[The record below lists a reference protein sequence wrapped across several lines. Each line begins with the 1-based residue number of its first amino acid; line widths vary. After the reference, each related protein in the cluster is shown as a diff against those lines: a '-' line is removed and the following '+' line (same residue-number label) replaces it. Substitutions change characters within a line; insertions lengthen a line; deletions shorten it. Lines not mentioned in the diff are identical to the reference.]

1 MDHEALMLQ
10 AYILNMMVHGGKTAL
25 KTEKLYNG
33 KNEQAAIVKRIIC
46 LSQILSQLK
55 YN

>member
-10 AYILNMMVHGGKTAL
+10 AYILNMMEHDGMMAL
-25 KTEKLYNG
+25 KTEKSHNG
-33 KNEQAAIVKRIIC
+33 KNEQAATVKMIIC
-46 LSQILSQLK
+46 FSRILSQPK